1 MPPTTATL
9 LPLLSLIGLRFEI
22 SRLWFCLFIPD
33 RPLHLFG
40 RDATVFV
47 RAVVCAVSSFAVGVG
62 RTDAGA
68 APRTT
73 RTEKI
78 TIIIYHRR
86 QVLDAAFPSPVRL
99 PLPPRS
105 SLRYSPIRLGLR
117 NY

>member
-22 SRLWFCLFIPD
+22 SRLCLFVRV
-33 RPLHLFG
+33 RPLDLFG
-40 RDATVFV
+40 RDGLRTCGCLRSIVLCG
-47 RAVVCAVSSFAVGVG
+47 RR

>member
-22 SRLWFCLFIPD
+22 SRLRLFVLSICSV
-33 RPLHLFG
+33 
-40 RDATVFV
+40 ATVFV
-47 RAVVCAVSSFAVGVG
+47 RAVVCAVSSFAVGRT

-78 TIIIYHRR
+78 TIIIYHR

-99 PLPPRS
+99 SLPPRS